1 MIEVDAAKCSGCS
14 RCEVNC
20 AFFHSGSVG
29 RSTARIKL
37 VKVESLGIDYPVAC
51 RHCEERYCHRCPEN
65 AIEIGP
71 QGQIIVSPTLC
82 NGCSICERLC
92 PVGAIE
98 LYNEIPYVCDLC
110 GGAPRCVDQCP
121 MAAIAY
127 SPSSSGSISLK
138 SFRKAS
144 RGMDP
149 EAKRLNY
156 AMQVTE
162 DLRAAWA
169 AKRRA

>member
-1 MIEVDAAKCSGCS
+1 MLEIDAAKCSGCS

-20 AFFHSGSVG
+20 AFFHSGAVS
-29 RSTARIKL
+29 RSGARIKL

-51 RHCEERYCHRCPEN
+51 RHCVERYCTRCPEN
-65 AIEIGP
+65 AIQIGP

-82 NGCSICERLC
+82 TACGICERLC

-98 LYNEIPYVCDLC
+98 IYREIPHVCDLC

-121 MAAIAY
+121 MEAITYALEK
-127 SPSSSGSISLK
+127 SGTLSLK
-138 SFRKAS
+138 EFRKDH
-144 RGMDP
+144 RGLTP
-149 EAKRLNY
+149 EAKRLKY
-156 AMQVTE
+156 TIRITE

-169 AKRRA
+169 AQRRA